1 MFMWSLVHGSSIYFQ
16 LILYLS
22 ILLCKLCCKG
32 QMWVGLCSLGLVIMI
47 KILFLK
53 NNEDIADTCMYHI
66 PVLSAGCTYHSSVS

>member
-1 MFMWSLVHGSSIYFQ
+1 MFMWSLVHGSSMYFQ

-32 QMWVGLCSLGLVIMI
+32 QMWDGLCSLGLVIMI
-47 KILFLK
+47 KILFFK